1 MPPEQ
6 DQASVALGT
15 VLAPRREPKQ
25 RGSQTPRLAGGWPR
39 LPETSRSESTILRET
54 WRTIGGSEKAEDTAV
69 DADGA
74 SHPRISG
81 TSWAWGPLRHA
92 TDLPVSRHPKAAGAR
107 IALCARHSHLE
118 RVVMMMMVV
127 MVMVMVIVD
136 KPIMGGLISA
146 RTCVL
151 PAHVVRT
158 QQRCGIYYGC
168 Q

>member
-1 MPPEQ
+1 MQPTFPC
-6 DQASVALGT
+6 
-15 VLAPRREPKQ
+15 
-25 RGSQTPRLAGGWPR
+25 
-39 LPETSRSESTILRET
+39 
-54 WRTIGGSEKAEDTAV
+54 
-69 DADGA
+69 
-74 SHPRISG
+74 
-81 TSWAWGPLRHA
+81 HA
-92 TDLPVSRHPKAAGAR
+92 TRKLLARESRYAT
-107 IALCARHSHLE
+107 RHSHLE
-118 RVVMMMMVV
+118 RVVMMMMVMVVV